1 MYHHVKK
8 LMYTVRVDEPDPRF
22 GNMLLEQF
30 GGANGE
36 LAAAM
41 QYSIQGLNCEDPDRK
56 DLLMD
61 IGTEELSHL
70 EVVGCLA
77 RLHLKPTKFDRE
89 KAEADPLIAIA
100 VAKFGGRYLA
110 RGARPEVLE
119 GGPAHNMLIIEF
131 DSAEVVRQ
139 WYRSPEYAA
148 AKAARQGASNLRL
161 VLVDSFVKDPN
172 IAR

>member
-41 QYSIQGLNCEDPDRK
+41 QYSIQGLNCDDPERK

-70 EVVGCLA
+70 EIVGALA
-77 RLHLKPTKFDRE
+77 RLHLKPMKFDRE
-89 KAEADPLIAIA
+89 SAEADPLIAIA
-100 VAKFGGRYLA
+100 GGGGVNLYNSMGNAVDRRLFEDHRRTRRRFA
-110 RGARPEVLE
+110 EQHRRGGTRQDRLRAFDQLHRPM
-119 GGPAHNMLIIEF
+119 PAPRTRC
-131 DSAEVVRQ
+131 S
-139 WYRSPEYAA
+139 S
-148 AKAARQGASNLRL
+148 
-161 VLVDSFVKDPN
+161 
-172 IAR
+172 